1 VVIQHPSNRFRGT
14 RWGWQASRGSVV
26 PPSGTGCR
34 IETVLTGADNLEVSP
49 TVLIVDDHAA
59 FRAGARAVL
68 EADGYDVVGEAPDG
82 QRGLDAVQTLN
93 PDVVLLDVRL
103 PDMDGF
109 TVAGR
114 LAACGCGSAVIVTSS
129 SDDPL
134 YRERAHSSGAR
145 GFVAKHDVCGAAL
158 DRLLS

>member
-1 VVIQHPSNRFRGT
+1 M
-14 RWGWQASRGSVV
+14 
-26 PPSGTGCR
+26 
-34 IETVLTGADNLEVSP
+34 SP

-68 EADGYDVVGEAPDG
+68 EADGYDVVGEAADG
-82 QRGLDAVQTLN
+82 QRGLAAVATLH

-114 LAACGCGSAVIVTSS
+114 LAACGCAAAVIVTSS

-134 YRERAHSSGAR
+134 YRERARDNGAC